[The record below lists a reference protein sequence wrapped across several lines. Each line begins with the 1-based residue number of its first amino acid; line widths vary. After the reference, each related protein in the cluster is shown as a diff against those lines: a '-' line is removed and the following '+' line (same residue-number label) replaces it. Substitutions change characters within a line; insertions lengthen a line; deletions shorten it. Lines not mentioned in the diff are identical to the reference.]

1 MIKLIRGECPAELTD
16 EVKEALTDL
25 YKKNKEKDVWNSPKI
40 KRSLK
45 KALVDMSH
53 DKCAFCECM
62 LGIESKD
69 ITIDHFKPKAHNED
83 IVVEWN
89 NLLPVCF
96 RCYREKSDFEG
107 RVINPCEDEPKQYL
121 GVNAI
126 QRYRLKGIDA
136 AEIGKN
142 TITKINLNDI
152 DRVMVPRMQ
161 EWERIHLQLEEIY
174 EDLEEEGYKP
184 KYLKRFEKV
193 MNQCTIKNS
202 YAAVKA
208 TNILNDDCYKAA
220 KAVFQKQNVWV
231 HKHIQIEEE
240 IKEIALQL
248 VQ

>member
-16 EVKEALTDL
+16 EVKAVLTDL
-25 YKKNKEKDVWNSPKI
+25 YKRYKEKDVWNSPKI
-40 KRSLK
+40 KQPLK

-69 ITIDHFKPKAHNED
+69 ITIDHFKPKFHNEEF
-83 IVVEWN
+83 VVEWN
-89 NLLPVCF
+89 NLLPSCL
-96 RCYREKSDFEG
+96 RCNREKSSNESKL
-107 RVINPCEDEPKQYL
+107 INPCEDEPKQYL
-121 GVNAI
+121 GVNAT

-136 AEIGKN
+136 GGIGKN
-142 TITKINLNDI
+142 TISKINLNDI

-161 EWERIHLQLEEIY
+161 ECEKIHLQLEEIY
-174 EDLEEEGYKP
+174 EDLQQLGYMP
-184 KYLKRFEKV
+184 KYLKRFGNA

-208 TNILNDDCYKAA
+208 TNILNDECYKAA
-220 KAVFQKQNVWV
+220 KAVFQKQKVWGR
-231 HKHIQIEEE
+231 KHMQIEAE

-248 VQ
+248 V